1 MEIIGSWE
9 LRGRARRL
17 VKGQLLLLERQLARK
32 FGALPNTVTSRLS
45 QLSSSQL
52 TALGEALLDFT
63 SLSDLERW
71 FASPPPPVNAADE
84 DEDEDELLDDEDE
97 QTDKD

>member
-1 MEIIGSWE
+1 MEIMGSWE
-9 LRGRARRL
+9 LRGRARGL
-17 VKGQLLLLERQLARK
+17 VEGQLLLLERQLTRK
-32 FGALPNTVTSRLS
+32 FGALPDTVTSRLN

-63 SLSDLERW
+63 SLSDVEHWL
-71 FASPPPPVNAADE
+71 ASPPPPVSAADE
-84 DEDEDELLDDEDE
+84 DEDEDELLDEDDE